1 MLPQRKGGPQL
12 AQKLHPP
19 SALTPDRSCAPGQ
32 RRLRNAPANPD
43 PPGEEEPVNLIYYT
57 IGEPDVDLALVN
69 EELNR
74 ILLDKYGFTV
84 EYHKIG
90 WNDYTAQ
97 LNSLIH
103 TNQEYDIA
111 FAWTDSYVSN
121 AMAGAWLDIT
131 PYLEDLGADMYR
143 AIHSELWKGV
153 TIDGKIW
160 GIPTNKELA
169 TPMHFLFPRSWWKS
183 TTSISRSIAA
193 SPPWSLCWR

>member
-1 MLPQRKGGPQL
+1 MPRNSIRRALSLLTAVALLGSAGCATRPQ
-12 AQKLHPP
+12 
-19 SALTPDRSCAPGQ
+19 
-32 RRLRNAPANPD
+32 NPD

-153 TIDGKIW
+153 TIDGRS
-160 GIPTNKELA
+160 GGFPPTKSWLPPC
-169 TPMHFLFPRSWWKS
+169 TSCFPRSWWKS